1 MEEID
6 GIIMEA
12 EKFSQDDLLEKQKAE
27 EENRW
32 KEDSG
37 FGVVLLADEA
47 HPRG

>member
-1 MEEID
+1 
-6 GIIMEA
+6 MEA

-37 FGVVLLADEA
+37 FGVVLLADKV